1 MKKLFTLL
9 MAATLS
15 LGSYAK
21 DYPDNL
27 VVSINNSATPA
38 QQSTI
43 SVTAQEN
50 GKYTFLLKD
59 FSFSGMKIGD
69 INLTDVEGNTVNG
82 ATYLRT
88 AQPVNVNLM
97 GKSMSLPIILRA
109 EMTDSQLKADMD
121 ITGVP
126 GLAIHVTF
134 AGGGDLGGYQI
145 PNSGFEDYY
154 TYTNHNN
161 IQEPLYWHS
170 FASAGGSYTEGI
182 WASIAKIKDTKH
194 TESSTEIRPGST
206 GKSSLKVTST
216 IVPFLK
222 IPANGTITTGRMNA
236 GSASPDD
243 PANHA
248 QIDMSSTDKDGHGDP
263 YYVVLNGQPD
273 ELSVWVAFKQG
284 TPNST
289 YPYATVSAITTNGT
303 YYQDPENKTYTNK
316 RAVAKNDTIATTFTG
331 NTLTWKEVKI
341 PFTEVNKGITP
352 KTILVTMSTNAAPG
366 KGSGSDEL
374 YIDDLSLIYNMPSVS
389 INFKGKKLT
398 FDKDSTATE
407 DATGTVST
415 DDFSVETEGALDG
428 HVFKYMSTTKDSEGK
443 DVPVATIIV
452 TSGDYKKFSTYT
464 IKLPGATTTAI
475 RSIATDDNNDKAE
488 LYNLAGQRINNAQP
502 GQVVIV
508 KKGGKA
514 VKVMK

>member
-21 DYPDNL
+21 DYTDEL
-27 VVSINNSATPA
+27 VVSINNSAMPA
-38 QQSTI
+38 QKSTI

-59 FSFSGMKIGD
+59 FSFMNMNIGD
-69 INLTDVEGNTVNG
+69 INLTDVEGNTING
-82 ATYLRT
+82 TTYLRT
-88 AQPVNVNLM
+88 AQPVSVNLM
-97 GKSMSLPIILRA
+97 GKSLSLPIILRA

-121 ITGVP
+121 ITGMQNM
-126 GLAIHVTF
+126 AIHVTF

-154 TYTNHNN
+154 TYTNN

-170 FASAGGSYTEGI
+170 FASAGGSLANMVNG
-182 WASIAKIKDTKH
+182 TKH
-194 TESSTEIRPGST
+194 TESSTEVRPGST
-206 GKSSLKVTST
+206 GKNSLKVTST
-216 IVPFLK
+216 QVNLVFYK
-222 IPANGTITTGRMNA
+222 IIANGTVTTGRMNA
-236 GSASPDD
+236 GDKSASST
-243 PANHA
+243 ANHA

-263 YYVVLNGQPD
+263 YYVALNGQPD
-273 ELSVWVAFKQG
+273 SLAVWLAFKQG
-284 TPNST
+284 TPNKDF
-289 YPYATVSAITTNGT
+289 PYATVSAITTDGS
-303 YYQDPENKTYTNK
+303 YYQDPEDKTYTNK
-316 RAVAKNDTIATTFTG
+316 RAVAKDAKIATTFSG

-341 PFTEVNKGITP
+341 PFTEVDKGITP
-352 KTILVTMSTNAAPG
+352 KTILVTMSTNATPG
-366 KGSGSDEL
+366 QGSGSDEL
-374 YIDDLSLIYNMPSVS
+374 YIDDLSLIYNMPTVKS
-389 INFKGKKLT
+389 ISFKGKTLT
-398 FDKDSTATE
+398 FDE
-407 DATGTVST
+407 DNIVEENATGTVST

-428 HVFKYMSTTKDSEGK
+428 HVFKYINTMKDEDGK
-443 DVPVATIIV
+443 DVPVVTIIV

-464 IKLPGATTTAI
+464 VSLPGATTTGLH
-475 RSIATDDNNDKAE
+475 SVATDDNNGKAE

-514 VKVMK
+514 VKVVK

>member
-21 DYPDNL
+21 DYTDEL
-27 VVSINNSATPA
+27 VVDVTGMPQTKSTSA
-38 QQSTI
+38 I
-43 SVTAQEN
+43 SVNKQEN
-50 GKYTFLLKD
+50 GKYTFLLKN
-59 FSFSGMKIGD
+59 FSFSGIPIGD

-82 ATYLRT
+82 TTYLRT
-88 AQPVNVNLM
+88 VQPVSVNIGIQL
-97 GKSMSLPIILRA
+97 SLPIILRA
-109 EMTDSQLKADMD
+109 EMTANKLKADMD
-121 ITGVP
+121 IAGMP
-126 GLAIHVTF
+126 GMVIHVTF

-154 TYTNHNN
+154 TYSNN

-170 FASAGGSYTEGI
+170 FASAGGLLADMVNG
-182 WASIAKIKDTKH
+182 TKH

-216 IVPFLK
+216 KVKVLFYSTI
-222 IPANGTITTGRMNA
+222 ANGTVTTGRMNA
-236 GSASPDD
+236 GATSAAD

-248 QIDMSSTDKDGHGDP
+248 QIYMSSTDMDGHGDP
-263 YYVVLNGQPD
+263 YYVALNGQPD
-273 ELSVWVAFKQG
+273 SLAVWVAFKQG
-284 TPNST
+284 TTNKN
-289 YPYATVSAITTNGT
+289 YPYATVSAITTDGT

-316 RAVAKNDTIATTFTG
+316 RAVAKDAKIATTFSG

-341 PFTEVNKGITP
+341 PFSEVNKSITP
-352 KTILVTMSTNAAPG
+352 KTILVTMSTNATPG
-366 KGSGSDEL
+366 QGSGSDEL
-374 YIDDLSLIYNMPSVS
+374 YIDDLSLIYNMPTVKS
-389 INFKGKKLT
+389 ISFKGKTLT
-398 FDKDSTATE
+398 FGE
-407 DATGTVST
+407 DNIVEENANGTVST

-428 HVFKYMSTTKDSEGK
+428 HVFKYINTMKDEDGK
-443 DVPVATIIV
+443 DVPVVSIIV

-464 IKLPGATTTAI
+464 VSLPGATTTAI
-475 RSIATDDNNDKAE
+475 RSIATDDNNSPAE

-514 VKVMK
+514 VKVLK

>member
-21 DYPDNL
+21 DYTDNL
-27 VVSINNSATPA
+27 VVSINNSAMPA
-38 QQSTI
+38 QPSTI

-82 ATYLRT
+82 TTYLRT
-88 AQPVNVNLM
+88 AQTVSVQAL
-97 GKSMSLPIILRA
+97 GMSLPIILRA

-154 TYTNHNN
+154 TYNNN

-170 FASAGGSYTEGI
+170 FASAGGSLAGTVNG
-182 WASIAKIKDTKH
+182 TKH
-194 TESSTEIRPGST
+194 TEPSTEVRPGST
-206 GKSSLKVTST
+206 GRNSLKVTST
-216 IVPFLK
+216 EINLWVLK
-222 IPANGTITTGRMNA
+222 IIANGTITTGRMNA

-273 ELSVWVAFKQG
+273 LLSVWVAFKQG
-284 TPNST
+284 TPNSK
-289 YPYATVSAITTNGT
+289 YSYATVSAITTDGT
-303 YYQDPENKTYTNK
+303 YYQDPEDKNKTYTNK

-341 PFTEVNKGITP
+341 PFTEVDKGITP
-352 KTILVTMSTNAAPG
+352 KTILVTMSTNATPG
-366 KGSGSDEL
+366 QGSGSDEL
-374 YIDDLSLIYNMPSVS
+374 YIDDLSLIYNEPTVKS
-389 INFKGKKLT
+389 ISFKGKTLT
-398 FDKDSTATE
+398 FNKDSTATE
-407 DATGTVST
+407 NATGTVST

-443 DVPVATIIV
+443 DVPVAKIIV

-464 IKLPGATTTAI
+464 INLPGATTTAI
-475 RSIATDDNNDKAE
+475 HSIATDNNSPAE

>member
-21 DYPDNL
+21 DYTNEL
-27 VVSINNSATPA
+27 VVDVTGLPKTTTT
-38 QQSTI
+38 STI
-43 SVTAQEN
+43 SVNAQDN

-59 FSFSGMKIGD
+59 FFFSGMNIGD

-82 ATYLRT
+82 TTYLRT
-88 AQPVNVNLM
+88 AQPVNINLL
-97 GKSMSLPIILRA
+97 GTSLSLPIILRA
-109 EMTDSQLKADMD
+109 EIAKGKLKADMD
-121 ITGVP
+121 IAGMP
-126 GLAIHVTF
+126 SMAIHVTF
-134 AGGGDLGGYQI
+134 AGGGDLGGFQI

-154 TYTNHNN
+154 TYPNN

-170 FASAGGSYTEGI
+170 FASAGGTYTEGI
-182 WASIAKIKDTKH
+182 WASLAKIKDTKH
-194 TESSTEIRPGST
+194 TESSKEVRPGST

-216 IVPFLK
+216 TVPILN

-236 GSASPDD
+236 GSATPSD

-248 QIDMSSTDKDGHGDP
+248 QIDMSNTDKDGHGDP

-273 ELSVWVAFKQG
+273 SLAVWLAFKQG
-284 TPNST
+284 TPNKD
-289 YPYATVSAITTNGT
+289 YPYATVSAITTDGT
-303 YYQDPENKTYTNK
+303 YYQDPEDKDKTYNNK
-316 RAVAKNDTIATTFTG
+316 RAVAKDAKIATTFSG

-341 PFTEVNKGITP
+341 PFTEINKGITP
-352 KTILVTMSTNAAPG
+352 KTILVTMSTNATPG

-374 YIDDLSLIYNMPSVS
+374 YIDDLSLIYNLPTVS
-389 INFKGKKLT
+389 ISFKDNAVE
-398 FDKDSTATE
+398 FDKSNTATVN
-407 DATGTVST
+407 ATGTVSA
-415 DDFSVETEGALDG
+415 DDFKVETEGALDG
-428 HVFKYMSTTKDSEGK
+428 HVFKYINTVKGSDGN
-443 DVPVATIIV
+443 DVPRVTIIV
-452 TSGDYKKFSTYT
+452 TSGDYKKLSTYT
-464 IKLPGATTTAI
+464 VTLPGATTTGI
-475 RSIATDDNNDKAE
+475 RSVATDDSNGKAE
-488 LYNLAGQRINNAQP
+488 LYNLAGQRINAAQP